1 MDVEPGVHRTV
12 AFHSATWSKEGAIK
26 KDDGE
31 YECPENVPKSRRH
44 LDLMHGTWM
53 CGLKQDKLD
62 ILGRMGQMATPTH
75 LL

>member
-31 YECPENVPKSRRH
+31 YEGPENVLYLNREST
-44 LDLMHGTWM
+44 LISCMVHGCAALSKTN
-53 CGLKQDKLD
+53 L
-62 ILGRMGQMATPTH
+62 TY
-75 LL
+75 